1 MEPRDL
7 VGSAQPNEVELKGG
21 RVGPNDEDREGA
33 RDIGLVCGDD
43 VINGGI
49 SEGEGLEEQG
59 EGLLEEQEFSIK
71 EASFQEGSL
80 KLKIQTTKRTK
91 KPPKSLE
98 NYICPP
104 EIRMTIRPPA
114 GEGKAGRQ
122 GRTGGGAGRG
132 QKDEERGPPRK
143 RTYERQFRMPE
154 QREGGLL
161 QLLGDHTPPKHQL
174 RGSLHPAH
182 AISHTQH
189 ALAQQFQHQHQINTH
204 WLTSTAPS
212 ASPANSEDRD
222 PAREQ
227 SGASRSNLL
236 DPSQPFSQTATQ
248 SPSPQRSLTPDLQ
261 LPVVTDASILNLT
274 SLSRGRGL
282 QEVSEQL
289 FGNIKRKYGRKD
301 SQRMLCNPHS
311 ADSPWGK
318 QTEKGSESPTHSER
332 YRQEEATERVHEE
345 REERRKEDRERAI
358 AGRKGDEESRGMLM
372 LTEEGKGRKRRRRP
386 SFDESFS
393 AQEQSQQRQDS
404 DTTEKHQSGP
414 PEPKVAHKMET
425 HRNDSRPTREADVNG
440 ERMEKAERA
449 DKGDKREKGER
460 TDRAERGDTVTS
472 RTDSE
477 SALSTN
483 RMKKNPVGRPK
494 ISTDILKHREST
506 HSLINKSANPRLP
519 SPNPSPSPRSS
530 ISPSPSPKSRVNI
543 SPSPSPKPRFN
554 ISPSPSPKS
563 RVNISPSPSPK
574 SRINISPSPS
584 PKSRITISPSPSP
597 KSRINISPSPSPRP
611 RMALSPNPSHST
623 SSIVSSRPTKAKDRW
638 SYLKAKSHASLTSP
652 QRDIRGSPSTLT
664 DPPSAFPIT
673 PSSPLYTNSDSLTV
687 HTPIKRKR
695 GRPKKQPL
703 LTVETIHEGTST
715 SPPSPLAQDI
725 SAGLNS
731 RKKTHTLNTLV
742 QMTSTTISANSNSLK
757 LKRGRGHS
765 RPVNKMKLG
774 KMQSILNEILS
785 GSSQNGSLPLKSAS
799 APVTSAMSAMASTI
813 EARLGKQINVS
824 KRGTIYIGKK
834 RGRKPRAETQNCNL
848 NKTTRDKPS
857 LLVSTAS
864 LYESPTVP
872 SNTLSPSSS
881 TPSIRASHSDTTM
894 PSLQPIS
901 ALPSKPLSRGFLSGG
916 WKLSPPR
923 LLANSPSHLSEVAS
937 VKEVTLSPI
946 SESHSE
952 ETIPSDSGIGTDNN
966 STSDQTEKG
975 PASRRRYSFDLCGFE
990 AAEAAALEASN
1001 RGSRT
1006 RCERQVTAVDNF
1018 LSQQEKKQK
1027 HHRRKRKCLQSRD
1040 HLHFL
1045 SELEEV
1051 VVKLQQLRVSH
1062 RRYACFPQHPYPSIF
1077 RLNFHHYYPVTY
1089 DSYSCDSSSYLR
1101 RSADLKAKRRRGR
1114 PAKASEPITSK
1125 LPFVQGYSYPLA
1137 GGNFYAA
1144 PYAMPYAPPL
1154 SLGYFPPAPSFY
1166 LPHHSLGPAPP
1177 SPFMRPAVPP
1187 PKAFHSS
1194 GHSKLQAGTKLRSS
1208 SGPLQ
1213 GSSVRGEG
1221 LGSLGNGS
1229 TGGLTG
1235 VRLHKRK
1242 HKHKHK
1248 HKDEPLL
1255 SPRDRQELGGLFSG
1269 AKTTARLNM
1278 LNDRRDLSSQG
1289 SKHLEKQRGIG
1300 RGSSLGSSLGMFE
1313 SDQLSTHSL
1322 ADSHLH
1328 SRQTGQPI
1336 SSFMSSYSSQSQR
1349 SESAPDLFLGS
1360 REDECGGR
1368 SRKTRLAVFGDQG
1381 LMSFQ
1386 TARQEPGQMNQ
1397 CSSPSLTG
1405 VPSKRRYKRREVEQI
1420 QKDVRRMHSLNFE
1433 HVQKILRAKR
1443 LQRQAKTGNNIVKR
1457 RPGRPRK
1464 QPVEESEPTNRRVE
1478 DQVDGRSL
1486 DMLAGR
1492 RGDVRTLGMPV
1503 LERCDDLP
1511 GRQSLR
1517 PNLTPEPLEF
1527 SNHDSISATIETVVH
1542 QARSVAPLAKGGK
1555 RRGRGHS
1562 RDELWAPSSQ

>member
-7 VGSAQPNEVELKGG
+7 VGSARPKEAELQGG
-21 RVGPNDEDREGA
+21 RVGPNEAAREGA
-33 RDIGLVCGDD
+33 GGIGLARGDD
-43 VINGGI
+43 VINGAI
-49 SEGEGLEEQG
+49 SEGEGLEEQV
-59 EGLLEEQEFSIK
+59 EALLEEQEFSIK

-91 KPPKSLE
+91 KPPKNLE

-104 EIRMTIRPPA
+104 EIRMTIRPPV
-114 GEGKAGRQ
+114 GEGKGGRQ
-122 GRTGGGAGRG
+122 GRTGSGAGRG
-132 QKDEERGPPRK
+132 QKDDERGPPRK

-174 RGSLHPAH
+174 RGSLPPAH
-182 AISHTQH
+182 TLSHTQQTQH
-189 ALAQQFQHQHQINTH
+189 ILTQQFQHAHQHQINPE
-204 WLTSTAPS
+204 WIASTAPS
-212 ASPANSEDRD
+212 ASPANPADSE
-222 PAREQ
+222 P
-227 SGASRSNLL
+227 GANRSSLL
-236 DPSQPFSQTATQ
+236 DPTQAFSRTATR

-282 QEVSEQL
+282 QEVSEHL

-301 SQRMLCNPHS
+301 SQRTLGNPHG
-311 ADSPWGK
+311 ADTPWGR
-318 QTEKGSESPTHSER
+318 QPEKGSESPTNPEEKQKYREETAER
-332 YRQEEATERVHEE
+332 FHEE
-345 REERRKEDRERAI
+345 REERRKEERERTVT
-358 AGRKGDEESRGMLM
+358 GRRGDEEDRGMPM

-393 AQEQSQQRQDS
+393 VEQQLQQRQDS
-404 DTTEKHQSGP
+404 DTTEKQQPGP

-425 HRNDSRPTREADVNG
+425 HKNDSRLTSHTDVSRERV
-440 ERMEKAERA
+440 EKAERA
-449 DKGDKREKGER
+449 DKGDKREKG
-460 TDRAERGDTVTS
+460 DRAERGEAVISGSDP
-472 RTDSE
+472 E
-477 SALSTN
+477 SALIAN
-483 RMKKNPVGRPK
+483 KMKKNSVGRPR
-494 ISTDILKHREST
+494 ISTDTLKHREPAHNHIIKANLNT
-506 HSLINKSANPRLP
+506 HPRLP
-519 SPNPSPSPRSS
+519 SPHPNPSPRSS
-530 ISPSPSPKSRVNI
+530 ISPSLSPHPRASM
-543 SPSPSPKPRFN
+543 SPSPHPRASM
-554 ISPSPSPKS
+554 SPSLSL
-563 RVNISPSPSPK
+563 
-574 SRINISPSPS
+574 
-584 PKSRITISPSPSP
+584 
-597 KSRINISPSPSPRP
+597 SPRP
-611 RMALSPNPSHST
+611 RPGLSPSPSHST
-623 SSIVSSRPTKAKDRW
+623 SSTASSRPSKTKDRW

-652 QRDIRGSPSTLT
+652 QRDNRGSPSTLA
-664 DPPSAFPIT
+664 DPPSAFPITPSAFPIT
-673 PSSPLYTNSDSLTV
+673 PSSPLYTNTDSLTV

-715 SPPSPLAQDI
+715 SPPSPLAQEAA
-725 SAGLNS
+725 AGLN
-731 RKKTHTLNTLV
+731 RRRKTHTLNTLV
-742 QMTSTTISANSNSLK
+742 QMTSATTSANSSSLK
-757 LKRGRGHS
+757 LKRGRVPS

-785 GSSQNGSLPLKSAS
+785 GSSQNGALALKSSS

-834 RGRKPRAETQNCNL
+834 RGRKPRAETQGSNPL
-848 NKTTRDKPS
+848 KTP
-857 LLVSTAS
+857 LFASTHS
-864 LYESPTVP
+864 LYESPVVP
-872 SNTLSPSSS
+872 SATLSPCSSATS
-881 TPSIRASHSDTTM
+881 MRTSHSDATM
-894 PSLQPIS
+894 PSLQPIL
-901 ALPSKPLSRGFLSGG
+901 ALPSKPPGRSFLSGG

-923 LLANSPSHLSEVAS
+923 LLANSPSHLSEGAS

-1001 RGSRT
+1001 RSSKA

-1027 HHRRKRKCLQSRD
+1027 HNRRKRKCLQSRD

-1062 RRYACFPQHPYPSIF
+1062 RRYTCYPQHTYPSIF
-1077 RLNFHHYYPVTY
+1077 RLNFHHYYPYSY
-1089 DSYSCDSSSYLR
+1089 DSYPCDSSSYLR

-1125 LPFVQGYSYPLA
+1125 LPFVPGYGYPLA
-1137 GGNFYAA
+1137 GGNYYAA

-1154 SLGYFPPAPSFY
+1154 SLGYFPPATPFY
-1166 LPHHSLGPAPP
+1166 LPHHSMGPAPP

-1187 PKAFHSS
+1187 PKAFHTS
-1194 GHSKLQAGTKLRSS
+1194 GHSKLQPGAKLRGP

-1213 GSSVRGEG
+1213 GPSVRAEG
-1221 LGSLGNGS
+1221 LGSLVSGS
-1229 TGGLTG
+1229 AGGLAG

-1255 SPRDRQELGGLFSG
+1255 SLRDRQELGGLFSG
-1269 AKTTARLNM
+1269 AKTNARLSM
-1278 LNDRRDLSSQG
+1278 LSDRRDLANQG
-1289 SKHLEKQRGIG
+1289 SSKHLEKQRGSG
-1300 RGSSLGSSLGMFE
+1300 RGPSLGSSLGMFE

-1322 ADSHLH
+1322 ADSQFH
-1328 SRQTGQPI
+1328 SRQTRQPMN
-1336 SSFMSSYSSQSQR
+1336 SFMSSYSSQSQR
-1349 SESAPDLFLGS
+1349 SESASDLFLGS

-1368 SRKTRLAVFGDQG
+1368 SRKTRLTVFGDQG
-1381 LMSFQ
+1381 LLSFQ
-1386 TARQEPGQMNQ
+1386 TARQEPGQMNH
-1397 CSSPSLTG
+1397 CSSPALPD
-1405 VPSKRRYKRREVEQI
+1405 VPGKRRYKRREVEQI

-1443 LQRQAKTGNNIVKR
+1443 LQRQAKTGNNVVKR

-1464 QPVEESEPTNRRVE
+1464 QPIEECEPPNRRVE
-1478 DQVDGRSL
+1478 ARADARVSDMFAVRKGDG
-1486 DMLAGR
+1486 
-1492 RGDVRTLGMPV
+1492 RTLGMPV

-1511 GRQSLR
+1511 GRHSLR
-1517 PNLTPEPLEF
+1517 PSLTPEPLEF

-1542 QARSVAPLAKGGK
+1542 QARSVLPLAKGGK
-1555 RRGRGHS
+1555 RRGRPHS
-1562 RDELWAPSSQ
+1562 RDELWAPSNH

>member
-7 VGSAQPNEVELKGG
+7 VGSARPKEAELQGG
-21 RVGPNDEDREGA
+21 RVGPNEEDQQGA
-33 RDIGLVCGDD
+33 VGIGLARSDD
-43 VINGGI
+43 VITGAI

-91 KPPKSLE
+91 KPPKNLE

-104 EIRMTIRPPA
+104 EIRMTIRPPV
-114 GEGKAGRQ
+114 GEGKGGRQ
-122 GRTGGGAGRG
+122 GRTGSGAGAGRG
-132 QKDEERGPPRK
+132 HKDEERGPPRK

-174 RGSLHPAH
+174 RSSLLPAH
-182 AISHTQH
+182 TLSHTQQTQHILTQHFQHPH
-189 ALAQQFQHQHQINTH
+189 AHQHQISPE
-204 WLTSTAPS
+204 WITSTAPS
-212 ASPANSEDRD
+212 ASSANPADSEPPRD
-222 PAREQ
+222 LA
-227 SGASRSNLL
+227 GASRSSLL
-236 DPSQPFSQTATQ
+236 DPAQPFSRTVTQ

-311 ADSPWGK
+311 ADTPWGR
-318 QTEKGSESPTHSER
+318 QPEKGSESPTNSDER
-332 YRQEEATERVHEE
+332 QKYRQEETAERFHEE
-345 REERRKEDRERAI
+345 REERRKEERERANS
-358 AGRKGDEESRGMLM
+358 GRRGDEEDRGMPM

-386 SFDESFS
+386 SFDESFCVE
-393 AQEQSQQRQDS
+393 EQSLQRQDS
-404 DTTEKHQSGP
+404 DTAERHQPGP

-425 HRNDSRPTREADVNG
+425 HKNDSRLTSQADLIRE
-440 ERMEKAERA
+440 RTEKPE
-449 DKGDKREKGER
+449 KPDKREKGER
-460 TDRAERGDTVTS
+460 VDRAETVTS
-472 RTDSE
+472 GSDPE
-477 SALSTN
+477 SALSAS

-494 ISTDILKHREST
+494 ISTDTLKHREPT
-506 HSLINKSANPRLP
+506 HNHINKPNLNMNPRLP
-519 SPNPSPSPRSS
+519 SPNPSPSPRAS
-530 ISPSPSPKSRVNI
+530 I
-543 SPSPSPKPRFN
+543 SPSPSPKPRAN
-554 ISPSPSPKS
+554 ISP
-563 RVNISPSPSPK
+563 N
-574 SRINISPSPS
+574 
-584 PKSRITISPSPSP
+584 
-597 KSRINISPSPSPRP
+597 PSPRP
-611 RMALSPNPSHST
+611 RMTLSPSPSHST
-623 SSIVSSRPTKAKDRW
+623 STTASSRSTKAKDRW

-652 QRDIRGSPSTLT
+652 QRDNRGSPATLAE
-664 DPPSAFPIT
+664 PPSAFPIT
-673 PSSPLYTNSDSLTV
+673 PSSPLYTNTDSLTV

-715 SPPSPLAQDI
+715 SPPSPLAQDT
-725 SAGLNS
+725 SVGLN
-731 RKKTHTLNTLV
+731 RRRKTHALNTLV
-742 QMTSTTISANSNSLK
+742 QMASTTTSVNSNSLK
-757 LKRGRGHS
+757 LKRGRGPS

-785 GSSQNGSLPLKSAS
+785 GSCQNGTLALKSSS

-834 RGRKPRAETQNCNL
+834 RGRKPRAETQVSHPP
-848 NKTTRDKPS
+848 KTTRDKPPLS
-857 LLVSTAS
+857 VSTSS
-864 LYESPTVP
+864 LYESPAVP
-872 SNTLSPSSS
+872 STTSSPSSS
-881 TPSIRASHSDTTM
+881 APSIRASHSDTTM

-901 ALPSKPLSRGFLSGG
+901 ALPSKPLGRGFLSGG

-923 LLANSPSHLSEVAS
+923 LLANSPSHLSEGAS

-1001 RGSRT
+1001 RGSRA

-1051 VVKLQQLRVSH
+1051 VLKLQQLRVSH
-1062 RRYACFPQHPYPSIF
+1062 RRYTCYPQQPYPSIF
-1077 RLNFHHYYPVTY
+1077 RLNFHHYYPVSY
-1089 DSYSCDSSSYLR
+1089 DSYSCDSGSYLR
-1101 RSADLKAKRRRGR
+1101 RSADLKVKRRRGR

-1125 LPFVQGYSYPLA
+1125 LPFVQGYGYPLA
-1137 GGNFYAA
+1137 GGNYYAA

-1154 SLGYFPPAPSFY
+1154 SLGYFPPAPPFY

-1194 GHSKLQAGTKLRSS
+1194 GHSKLQPGAKLRSA

-1213 GSSVRGEG
+1213 GPSVRGEG
-1221 LGSLGNGS
+1221 LGSLGSGS
-1229 TGGLTG
+1229 AGGLAG

-1255 SPRDRQELGGLFSG
+1255 SLRDRQELGGLFSG
-1269 AKTTARLNM
+1269 AKTNARLSM
-1278 LNDRRDLSSQG
+1278 LSDRRDLASQG
-1289 SKHLEKQRGIG
+1289 SSTKHLEKQRGSS

-1322 ADSHLH
+1322 ADSQFH
-1328 SRQTGQPI
+1328 SRQTRQPI
-1336 SSFMSSYSSQSQR
+1336 NSFMSSYSSQSQR
-1349 SESAPDLFLGS
+1349 SESASDLFLGS

-1368 SRKTRLAVFGDQG
+1368 SRKTRLTVFGDQG

-1386 TARQEPGQMNQ
+1386 TARQEPVQMNK

-1443 LQRQAKTGNNIVKR
+1443 LQRQAKTGNNVIKR

-1464 QPVEESEPTNRRVE
+1464 QPVEESEPTNRRE
-1478 DQVDGRSL
+1478 EHRADGRGS
-1486 DMLAGR
+1486 DMLASR
-1492 RGDVRTLGMPV
+1492 RGDGRTLGMPV

-1517 PNLTPEPLEF
+1517 PSLIPEPLEF

-1542 QARSVAPLAKGGK
+1542 QARSVPPLAKGGK
-1555 RRGRGHS
+1555 RRGRGHN

>member
-1 MEPRDL
+1 
-7 VGSAQPNEVELKGG
+7 
-21 RVGPNDEDREGA
+21 
-33 RDIGLVCGDD
+33 
-43 VINGGI
+43 
-49 SEGEGLEEQG
+49 
-59 EGLLEEQEFSIK
+59 
-71 EASFQEGSL
+71 
-80 KLKIQTTKRTK
+80 
-91 KPPKSLE
+91 
-98 NYICPP
+98 
-104 EIRMTIRPPA
+104 MTIRPPV
-114 GEGKAGRQ
+114 GEGKGGRQ

-174 RGSLHPAH
+174 RSSLLPAH
-182 AISHTQH
+182 TLSHTQQAQH
-189 ALAQQFQHQHQINTH
+189 TLTQQFQHAHQHQINPD
-204 WLTSTAPS
+204 WIASTPPS
-212 ASPANSEDRD
+212 VSPANPADSE
-222 PAREQ
+222 PARELA
-227 SGASRSNLL
+227 GASRSSLL
-236 DPSQPFSQTATQ
+236 DPTQPFSRTATR

-311 ADSPWGK
+311 ADTPWGR
-318 QTEKGSESPTHSER
+318 QPEKGSESPSNSEER
-332 YRQEEATERVHEE
+332 QKYRQEETAERFHEE
-345 REERRKEDRERAI
+345 REERRKEERERAT
-358 AGRKGDEESRGMLM
+358 AGRRGDEEDRGMPM

-393 AQEQSQQRQDS
+393 VEEQLQQRQDS
-404 DTTEKHQSGP
+404 DTTEKHQPGP

-425 HRNDSRPTREADVNG
+425 HKNDSRLTSQADVSR
-440 ERMEKAERA
+440 ERIEKAERA

-460 TDRAERGDTVTS
+460 VDRVERGETVTGGS
-472 RTDSE
+472 EPE
-477 SALSTN
+477 SALGAN

-494 ISTDILKHREST
+494 ISTDTIKHREST
-506 HSLINKSANPRLP
+506 HNQINKANPNPNPRLP
-519 SPNPSPSPRSS
+519 SPNPSPSPRGS
-530 ISPSPSPKSRVNI
+530 I
-543 SPSPSPKPRFN
+543 SPSPSPKPRAN
-554 ISPSPSPKS
+554 LSPSL
-563 RVNISPSPSPK
+563 
-574 SRINISPSPS
+574 
-584 PKSRITISPSPSP
+584 
-597 KSRINISPSPSPRP
+597 SPRP
-611 RMALSPNPSHST
+611 RTALSPSPSHST
-623 SSIVSSRPTKAKDRW
+623 SSTASSRPTKAKDRW
-638 SYLKAKSHASLTSP
+638 SYLKAKSYASLTSP
-652 QRDIRGSPSTLT
+652 QRDNRGSPSTLT

-673 PSSPLYTNSDSLTV
+673 PSSPLYTNTDSLTV

-715 SPPSPLAQDI
+715 SPPSPLAQET
-725 SAGLNS
+725 SSGLNC
-731 RKKTHTLNTLV
+731 RRKTHTLNTL
-742 QMTSTTISANSNSLK
+742 MASTTTSANSNSLK
-757 LKRGRGHS
+757 LKRGRGPS

-785 GSSQNGSLPLKSAS
+785 GSSQNGALALKSSS
-799 APVTSAMSAMASTI
+799 APVSSAMSAMASTI

-834 RGRKPRAETQNCNL
+834 RGRKPRAEAQGSTPP
-848 NKTTRDKPS
+848 KTTRDKPPLS
-857 LLVSTAS
+857 VSTSS
-864 LYESPTVP
+864 LYESPVVP
-872 SNTLSPSSS
+872 SATLSPSSS
-881 TPSIRASHSDTTM
+881 APSVRTSHSDATM

-901 ALPSKPLSRGFLSGG
+901 ALPSKPPGRSFLSGG

-923 LLANSPSHLSEVAS
+923 LLANSPSHLSEGAS

-990 AAEAAALEASN
+990 ATEAAVLEASN
-1001 RGSRT
+1001 RGSRA
-1006 RCERQVTAVDNF
+1006 RCERQATVVDSF

-1051 VVKLQQLRVSH
+1051 VLKLQQLRVSH
-1062 RRYACFPQHPYPSIF
+1062 RRYTCFPQHPYPSIF

-1089 DSYSCDSSSYLR
+1089 DSYPCDSSSYLR

-1125 LPFVQGYSYPLA
+1125 LPFVQGYGYPLA
-1137 GGNFYAA
+1137 GGNYYA

-1154 SLGYFPPAPSFY
+1154 SLGYFPPAPPFY

-1194 GHSKLQAGTKLRSS
+1194 GHSKLQPGAKLRSA

-1221 LGSLGNGS
+1221 LGSLGSGS
-1229 TGGLTG
+1229 AGGLAG

-1255 SPRDRQELGGLFSG
+1255 SLRDRQELGGLFSG
-1269 AKTTARLNM
+1269 AKTNARLSM
-1278 LNDRRDLSSQG
+1278 LSDRRDSASQG
-1289 SKHLEKQRGIG
+1289 SSKHLEKQRGSG

-1322 ADSHLH
+1322 ADSQFH
-1328 SRQTGQPI
+1328 SRQTRQPI
-1336 SSFMSSYSSQSQR
+1336 NSFMSSYSSQSQR
-1349 SESAPDLFLGS
+1349 SESASDLFLGS

-1368 SRKTRLAVFGDQG
+1368 SRKTRLPVFGDQG

-1386 TARQEPGQMNQ
+1386 TARQEPGQMNN
-1397 CSSPSLTG
+1397 CSSPSLTD

-1443 LQRQAKTGNNIVKR
+1443 LQRQAKTGNNVIKR

-1464 QPVEESEPTNRRVE
+1464 QPVEESEPTNKREEERA
-1478 DQVDGRSL
+1478 DGRSL

-1492 RGDVRTLGMPV
+1492 RGDGRTLGMPV

-1517 PNLTPEPLEF
+1517 PSLTPEPLEF

-1542 QARSVAPLAKGGK
+1542 QARSVPPVAKGGK

>member
-1 MEPRDL
+1 MEARDL
-7 VGSAQPNEVELKGG
+7 VGSARPKEADFQGG
-21 RVGPNDEDREGA
+21 RVGPNEGDQEGA
-33 RDIGLVCGDD
+33 GGIGLARSDD
-43 VINGGI
+43 VINGII

-59 EGLLEEQEFSIK
+59 EGLMEEQEFSIK

-104 EIRMTIRPPA
+104 EIRMTIRPLI
-114 GEGKAGRQ
+114 GEGKGGRQ
-122 GRTGGGAGRG
+122 GRTGGGAGAGRG
-132 QKDEERGPPRK
+132 QKEEERGPPRK

-161 QLLGDHTPPKHQL
+161 QLLGDNPPLKHQL
-174 RGSLHPAH
+174 RSSHPPAH
-182 AISHTQH
+182 APSQMEQTPH
-189 ALAQQFQHQHQINTH
+189 ALTQKFQHTHTHQICPD
-204 WLTSTAPS
+204 WIPTAARIS
-212 ASPANSEDRD
+212 SPAHPEPVRD
-222 PAREQ
+222 LA
-227 SGASRSNLL
+227 GASRSSLQDL
-236 DPSQPFSQTATQ
+236 TQPFSQTATQ

-311 ADSPWGK
+311 TDTHWGHP
-318 QTEKGSESPTHSER
+318 EKGSESPSNLEER
-332 YRQEEATERVHEE
+332 QKYRVEETAERFQEE
-345 REERRKEDRERAI
+345 REERKKEEREKTAGKKGDGEDR
-358 AGRKGDEESRGMLM
+358 GMSM

-386 SFDESFS
+386 SFDSLEAFPVE
-393 AQEQSQQRQDS
+393 EQSQQRTLDS
-404 DTTEKHQSGP
+404 EITEKHQPGP
-414 PEPKVAHKMET
+414 PEPKVVHKIET
-425 HRNDSRPTREADVNG
+425 HKSDSRIISQVDISG
-440 ERMEKAERA
+440 ERI
-449 DKGDKREKGER
+449 EKGER
-460 TDRAERGDTVTS
+460 AEKCDKRDKGERVDRAERGETVTS
-472 RTDSE
+472 GPEQE
-477 SALSTN
+477 SDLSAN
-483 RMKKNPVGRPK
+483 KIKKNPVCRPK
-494 ISTDILKHREST
+494 LDTVKPRET
-506 HSLINKSANPRLP
+506 AHNHVNKPTFNMNPRLP
-519 SPNPSPSPRSS
+519 SPNPSPSPRS
-530 ISPSPSPKSRVNI
+530 NI
-543 SPSPSPKPRFN
+543 SPIPSPKPRA
-554 ISPSPSPKS
+554 
-563 RVNISPSPSPK
+563 
-574 SRINISPSPS
+574 
-584 PKSRITISPSPSP
+584 
-597 KSRINISPSPSPRP
+597 NISPSPSPRS
-611 RMALSPNPSHST
+611 RADLSPSSIHST
-623 SSIVSSRPTKAKDRW
+623 SSTASSRPTKANDRW
-638 SYLKAKSHASLTSP
+638 SYLKAKGHASLMSP
-652 QRDIRGSPSTLT
+652 HRDNLGCPSTLV

-673 PSSPLYTNSDSLTV
+673 PSSPLYTNTDSLTV
-687 HTPIKRKR
+687 HNPIKRKR

-715 SPPSPLAQDI
+715 SPPSPLAQDTTT
-725 SAGLNS
+725 GLN
-731 RKKTHTLNTLV
+731 RKRKINTLNTLV
-742 QMTSTTISANSNSLK
+742 QMASTVTNASSNSQK
-757 LKRGRGHS
+757 LKRGRGHC
-765 RPVNKMKLG
+765 RPLNKTKLE
-774 KMQSILNEILS
+774 KMQNILNEILS
-785 GSSQNGSLPLKSAS
+785 SSSQNGSLALKSSS
-799 APVTSAMSAMASTI
+799 APITSAMNAMASTI

-834 RGRKPRAETQNCNL
+834 RGRKPRAEIQPSSPA
-848 NKTTRDKPS
+848 KTTRDKPPMS
-857 LLVSTAS
+857 MSSV
-864 LYESPTVP
+864 YESPVVP
-872 SNTLSPSSS
+872 STHSSPSS
-881 TPSIRASHSDTTM
+881 TAPSLRATHSDATM

-901 ALPSKPLSRGFLSGG
+901 ALPSKPPGRGFLSGG

-923 LLANSPSHLSEVAS
+923 LLANSPSHLSEGAS
-937 VKEVTLSPI
+937 VKEATLSPI

-966 STSDQTEKG
+966 STSDQTEKAHG
-975 PASRRRYSFDLCGFE
+975 SRRRYSFDLCGFE
-990 AAEAAALEASN
+990 ASEAAGLEGSH
-1001 RGSRT
+1001 RGSRIL
-1006 RCERQVTAVDNF
+1006 CARQATTVDNF

-1051 VVKLQQLRVSH
+1051 VLKLQQLRVSH
-1062 RRYACFPQHPYPSIF
+1062 RRYTCYSQHPYPSIF
-1077 RLNFHHYYPVTY
+1077 RLNFHHYYPISY

-1125 LPFVQGYSYPLA
+1125 LPFVQGYGYPLA
-1137 GGNFYAA
+1137 GGNYYAA
-1144 PYAMPYAPPL
+1144 TYAMPYAPPL
-1154 SLGYFPPAPSFY
+1154 SLGYFPPAPPFY

-1187 PKAFHSS
+1187 PKVFHSS
-1194 GHSKLQAGTKLRSS
+1194 GHTKIQPGAKLCTA

-1213 GSSVRGEG
+1213 GPSVRGEAVG
-1221 LGSLGNGS
+1221 PTGSGS
-1229 TGGLTG
+1229 AGGLAG

-1269 AKTTARLNM
+1269 AKTNARLSM
-1278 LNDRRDLSSQG
+1278 LNERRDLVSQG
-1289 SKHLEKQRGIG
+1289 SPKHLDKQRGNG
-1300 RGSSLGSSLGMFE
+1300 RGSNLGSSLGIFE
-1313 SDQLSTHSL
+1313 VDQLSTPTL
-1322 ADSHLH
+1322 ADSQFH
-1328 SRQTGQPI
+1328 SHQARQPI
-1336 SSFMSSYSSQSQR
+1336 KSFMGSYNSQSQR

-1368 SRKTRLAVFGDQG
+1368 GRMRLAMFGDQG

-1386 TARQEPGQMNQ
+1386 TARQEPGQMNN

-1420 QKDVRRMHSLNFE
+1420 QKDVRRMRSLNFE

-1443 LQRQAKTGNNIVKR
+1443 LQRQAKTGNNVIKR

-1464 QPVEESEPTNRRVE
+1464 QPLEESELANGGRE
-1478 DQVDGRSL
+1478 EWADGRGMDLLGS
-1486 DMLAGR
+1486 R
-1492 RGDVRTLGMPV
+1492 RGDGRTLGMPV

-1511 GRQSLR
+1511 GRQSVR
-1517 PNLTPEPLEF
+1517 QGLTPEPLEF

-1542 QARSVAPLAKGGK
+1542 QARSVPPPAKGGK
-1555 RRGRGHS
+1555 RRGRGQS
-1562 RDELWAPSSQ
+1562 RDELWAPNSQ

>member
-7 VGSAQPNEVELKGG
+7 VGSARPKEVELQGG
-21 RVGPNDEDREGA
+21 RVGPNEEAREGA
-33 RDIGLVCGDD
+33 RGIGLACSDD
-43 VINGGI
+43 VISGAI

-91 KPPKSLE
+91 KPPKNLE

-104 EIRMTIRPPA
+104 EIRMTIRPPV

-122 GRTGGGAGRG
+122 GRTGGGAGAGRG

-161 QLLGDHTPPKHQL
+161 QLLGDHTPPKHQH
-174 RGSLHPAH
+174 RSSLLPAH
-182 AISHTQH
+182 TLMHTQQSQH
-189 ALAQQFQHQHQINTH
+189 ALTQQFQHTHAHQHQINPD
-204 WLTSTAPS
+204 WITSTAPS
-212 ASPANSEDRD
+212 VSPANPADSE
-222 PAREQ
+222 PSREL
-227 SGASRSNLL
+227 SGASRSTLL
-236 DPSQPFSQTATQ
+236 DPAQPFLRAASQ

-311 ADSPWGK
+311 ADSPWGR
-318 QTEKGSESPTHSER
+318 QTEKGSECPNNSDERQR
-332 YRQEEATERVHEE
+332 YRKEETVERFHED

-358 AGRKGDEESRGMLM
+358 AGRKGDEEDRGMHM
-372 LTEEGKGRKRRRRP
+372 LTEEVKGRKRRRRP
-386 SFDESFS
+386 SFDQSFS
-393 AQEQSQQRQDS
+393 VEEQSQQRQDS
-404 DTTEKHQSGP
+404 DNTEKHQPGP
-414 PEPKVAHKMET
+414 PEPKVAHKMES
-425 HRNDSRPTREADVNG
+425 HKNDCRLTSQADVCA
-440 ERMEKAERA
+440 ERIEKAERA

-460 TDRAERGDTVTS
+460 ADRAERGDAVTS
-472 RTDSE
+472 RPDPE
-477 SALSTN
+477 STFSVN
-483 RMKKNPVGRPK
+483 RMKKNPVGRPR
-494 ISTDILKHREST
+494 ISTDTLKHREST
-506 HSLINKSANPRLP
+506 HNLIHKPSLNINPRLP
-519 SPNPSPSPRSS
+519 SPNPSPSPRGS
-530 ISPSPSPKSRVNI
+530 ISPSPSPKSRANI
-543 SPSPSPKPRFN
+543 SPSLSPRPRLAL
-554 ISPSPSPKS
+554 SPSPS
-563 RVNISPSPSPK
+563 R
-574 SRINISPSPS
+574 
-584 PKSRITISPSPSP
+584 
-597 KSRINISPSPSPRP
+597 
-611 RMALSPNPSHST
+611 ST
-623 SSIVSSRPTKAKDRW
+623 GSTASSRPTKAKDRW

-652 QRDIRGSPSTLT
+652 QRDNRGSLLTLT

-673 PSSPLYTNSDSLTV
+673 PSSPLYANTDSLTV
-687 HTPIKRKR
+687 HAPIKRKR

-715 SPPSPLAQDI
+715 SPPSPLAQET

-742 QMTSTTISANSNSLK
+742 QMASTTTSANSNNLK

-785 GSSQNGSLPLKSAS
+785 VSSQNGSLPLKSSS

-834 RGRKPRAETQNCNL
+834 RGRKPRAETQGSNL
-848 NKTTRDKPS
+848 NKTTRDKHPLS
-857 LLVSTAS
+857 VSTAS
-864 LYESPTVP
+864 LYESPVVP
-872 SNTLSPSSS
+872 STTLSPSPSAL
-881 TPSIRASHSDTTM
+881 SIRASHSDTTM

-901 ALPSKPLSRGFLSGG
+901 ALPSKPAIRGFLSGG

-975 PASRRRYSFDLCGFE
+975 PNSRRRYSFDLCGFE
-990 AAEAAALEASN
+990 AVEAAALEASN

-1006 RCERQVTAVDNF
+1006 RCERQVTAVDSF

-1027 HHRRKRKCLQSRD
+1027 HHRRKRKCVQSRD

-1101 RSADLKAKRRRGR
+1101 RSAELKAKRRRGR

-1137 GGNFYAA
+1137 GANFYAA

-1154 SLGYFPPAPSFY
+1154 SLGYFPPAPQFY

-1194 GHSKLQAGTKLRSS
+1194 GHSKLQAGAKLRST

-1213 GSSVRGEG
+1213 GPSVRGEG
-1221 LGSLGNGS
+1221 LGSLGSGS
-1229 TGGLTG
+1229 AGGLAG

-1269 AKTTARLNM
+1269 AKTTARLSM
-1278 LNDRRDLSSQG
+1278 LSDRRDLSSQG
-1289 SKHLEKQRGIG
+1289 SSKLLEKQRGIG

-1322 ADSHLH
+1322 ADSQLH

-1336 SSFMSSYSSQSQR
+1336 NSFMSSYSSQSQR
-1349 SESAPDLFLGS
+1349 SELASDLFLGS
-1360 REDECGGR
+1360 REDECGR

-1386 TARQEPGQMNQ
+1386 TARQEPGQMNK

-1405 VPSKRRYKRREVEQI
+1405 VPNKRRYKRREVEQI

-1443 LQRQAKTGNNIVKR
+1443 LQRQAKTGNNVVKR

-1464 QPVEESEPTNRRVE
+1464 QPLVESEPTRRREE
-1478 DQVDGRSL
+1478 DRADGRIL
-1486 DMLAGR
+1486 DMMVSR
-1492 RGDVRTLGMPV
+1492 RGDGRTLGMPV

-1511 GRQSLR
+1511 GRQGLR

-1542 QARSVAPLAKGGK
+1542 QARSVAPLARGAK

>member
-7 VGSAQPNEVELKGG
+7 VGSARPKEADLKGG
-21 RVGPNDEDREGA
+21 RAGPNEEDQEGA
-33 RDIGLVCGDD
+33 GSTGLVRGDD
-43 VINGGI
+43 VINGAI

-59 EGLLEEQEFSIK
+59 EGLMEEQEFSIK

-104 EIRMTIRPPA
+104 EIRMTIRPPM
-114 GEGKAGRQ
+114 GEGKGGRQ
-122 GRTGGGAGRG
+122 GRTGGGAGAGRG
-132 QKDEERGPPRK
+132 PKDEERGPPRK
-143 RTYERQFRMPE
+143 RFLCSNQSLFLFFFCSQTYERQFRMPE

-161 QLLGDHTPPKHQL
+161 QLLGDPTPPKHQL
-174 RGSLHPAH
+174 RSSLLPAH
-182 AISHTQH
+182 TPSHTQQTQHTLTQKFQHTH
-189 ALAQQFQHQHQINTH
+189 AHQHQISPD
-204 WLTSTAPS
+204 WITSTAPS
-212 ASPANSEDRD
+212 ASPAHPADSE
-222 PAREQ
+222 PARDLA
-227 SGASRSNLL
+227 GASRSSLL
-236 DPSQPFSQTATQ
+236 DPTQPFSRTATQ

-274 SLSRGRGL
+274 SLSRG
-282 QEVSEQL
+282 
-289 FGNIKRKYGRKD
+289 
-301 SQRMLCNPHS
+301 
-311 ADSPWGK
+311 
-318 QTEKGSESPTHSER
+318 
-332 YRQEEATERVHEE
+332 
-345 REERRKEDRERAI
+345 
-358 AGRKGDEESRGMLM
+358 
-372 LTEEGKGRKRRRRP
+372 
-386 SFDESFS
+386 
-393 AQEQSQQRQDS
+393 
-404 DTTEKHQSGP
+404 
-414 PEPKVAHKMET
+414 
-425 HRNDSRPTREADVNG
+425 
-440 ERMEKAERA
+440 
-449 DKGDKREKGER
+449 
-460 TDRAERGDTVTS
+460 
-472 RTDSE
+472 
-477 SALSTN
+477 
-483 RMKKNPVGRPK
+483 
-494 ISTDILKHREST
+494 
-506 HSLINKSANPRLP
+506 
-519 SPNPSPSPRSS
+519 S
-530 ISPSPSPKSRVNI
+530 ISPT
-543 SPSPSPKPRFN
+543 PSPKPR
-554 ISPSPSPKS
+554 P
-563 RVNISPSPSPK
+563 
-574 SRINISPSPS
+574 
-584 PKSRITISPSPSP
+584 
-597 KSRINISPSPSPRP
+597 NISPSPSPRS
-611 RMALSPNPSHST
+611 RTDLSPSPSHS
-623 SSIVSSRPTKAKDRW
+623 SSPASSRPTKANDRW

-652 QRDIRGSPSTLT
+652 QRDNLGSPSTLAE
-664 DPPSAFPIT
+664 PPSAFPIT
-673 PSSPLYTNSDSLTV
+673 PSSPLYTNTDSLTV

-715 SPPSPLAQDI
+715 SPLSPLAQE
-725 SAGLNS
+725 STAGLN
-731 RKKTHTLNTLV
+731 RRRKTHTLSPLAQMASPTTNT
-742 QMTSTTISANSNSLK
+742 SSSSLK

-785 GSSQNGSLPLKSAS
+785 GSSQNGTLALKSSS
-799 APVTSAMSAMASTI
+799 APVTTAMSAMASTI

-834 RGRKPRAETQNCNL
+834 RGRKPRAETQGSNL
-848 NKTTRDKPS
+848 PKTTKDKPPIS
-857 LLVSTAS
+857 VSTSS
-864 LYESPTVP
+864 LYESPAVP
-872 SNTLSPSSS
+872 SATSSPSS
-881 TPSIRASHSDTTM
+881 TVPSIRATHSDATM

-901 ALPSKPLSRGFLSGG
+901 ALPSKPAGRGFLSGG

-923 LLANSPSHLSEVAS
+923 LLANSPSHLSEGAS

-975 PASRRRYSFDLCGFE
+975 HASRRRYSFDLCGFE

-1001 RGSRT
+1001 RGSRA

-1062 RRYACFPQHPYPSIF
+1062 RRYTCYPQHPYPSIF
-1077 RLNFHHYYPVTY
+1077 RLNFHHYYPITY
-1089 DSYSCDSSSYLR
+1089 DSYPCDSSSYLR
-1101 RSADLKAKRRRGR
+1101 RSVDLKAKRRRGR
-1114 PAKASEPITSK
+1114 PAKTSEPITSK
-1125 LPFVQGYSYPLA
+1125 LPFVQGYGYPLA
-1137 GGNFYAA
+1137 GGNYYAA

-1154 SLGYFPPAPSFY
+1154 SLGYFPPAPPFY

-1194 GHSKLQAGTKLRSS
+1194 GLSKLQPGAKLRSA

-1213 GSSVRGEG
+1213 GPSVRGEG
-1221 LGSLGNGS
+1221 LGSLGSGS
-1229 TGGLTG
+1229 AGGLAG

-1255 SPRDRQELGGLFSG
+1255 SSRDRQELGGLFSG
-1269 AKTTARLNM
+1269 AKTNARLNM
-1278 LNDRRDLSSQG
+1278 LSERRDFASQG
-1289 SKHLEKQRGIG
+1289 SSKHLEKQRGNG
-1300 RGSSLGSSLGMFE
+1300 RGSGLGSSLGIFE

-1322 ADSHLH
+1322 ADSQFH

-1336 SSFMSSYSSQSQR
+1336 KSFMSSYSSQSQR
-1349 SESAPDLFLGS
+1349 SESLRNGTEMGNKKNDRDRPRSGS
-1360 REDECGGR
+1360 E
-1368 SRKTRLAVFGDQG
+1368 
-1381 LMSFQ
+1381 
-1386 TARQEPGQMNQ
+1386 
-1397 CSSPSLTG
+1397 SSILPPMKS

-1443 LQRQAKTGNNIVKR
+1443 LQRQAKTGNNVIKR

-1464 QPVEESEPTNRRVE
+1464 QPLEESEG
-1478 DQVDGRSL
+1478 DG
-1486 DMLAGR
+1486 
-1492 RGDVRTLGMPV
+1492 RTLGMPV
-1503 LERCDDLP
+1503 LERCDNLP

-1517 PNLTPEPLEF
+1517 PSLTPEPLEF

-1542 QARSVAPLAKGGK
+1542 QARSVLPQAKAGK

-1562 RDELWAPSSQ
+1562 RDELWAPTSQ

>member
-7 VGSAQPNEVELKGG
+7 VGLARPKEAELQGG
-21 RVGPNDEDREGA
+21 RVGPNEEDQKGA
-33 RDIGLVCGDD
+33 GGIGLARSDD
-43 VINGGI
+43 VINGAI

-91 KPPKSLE
+91 KPPKNLE

-104 EIRMTIRPPA
+104 EIKMTIRPPV
-114 GEGKAGRQ
+114 GEGKGGRQ
-122 GRTGGGAGRG
+122 GRAVGGAGAGRG
-132 QKDEERGPPRK
+132 QKDDERGPPRK
-143 RTYERQFRMPE
+143 RTYERQFRVPE

-174 RGSLHPAH
+174 RSSVLPAH
-182 AISHTQH
+182 APSHTQQTQH
-189 ALAQQFQHQHQINTH
+189 TLTQQFQHTHAHQHQINPD
-204 WLTSTAPS
+204 WITSSAPS
-212 ASPANSEDRD
+212 ASPANPADPE
-222 PAREQ
+222 PARELA
-227 SGASRSNLL
+227 GASRSSLL
-236 DPSQPFSQTATQ
+236 DPTQPFSRTAAR

-301 SQRMLCNPHS
+301 SQRMLCNPQS
-311 ADSPWGK
+311 ADTPWGR
-318 QTEKGSESPTHSER
+318 QPEKGSESPTNSEER
-332 YRQEEATERVHEE
+332 QKYRQEETAERFHEE
-345 REERRKEDRERAI
+345 REERRKEERERVI
-358 AGRKGDEESRGMLM
+358 AGRRGDEEDRGLPMLA
-372 LTEEGKGRKRRRRP
+372 EEGKGRKRRRRP

-393 AQEQSQQRQDS
+393 VEEQSQQQPDT
-404 DTTEKHQSGP
+404 DTTEKHQPGP
-414 PEPKVAHKMET
+414 PEPKVAHKMDT
-425 HRNDSRPTREADVNG
+425 HKNDSRLSSQADVSR
-440 ERMEKAERA
+440 ERIEKAERA

-460 TDRAERGDTVTS
+460 IDRADRAETVTS
-472 RTDSE
+472 GSDPE
-477 SALSTN
+477 SALN
-483 RMKKNPVGRPK
+483 AGRMKKNPVGRPR
-494 ISTDILKHREST
+494 INTDALKHRELP
-506 HSLINKSANPRLP
+506 HNHINKPNLNTNPRLL
-519 SPNPSPSPRSS
+519 SPNPSPNPRGS
-530 ISPSPSPKSRVNI
+530 ISPSPSPKSRANI
-543 SPSPSPKPRFN
+543 SP
-554 ISPSPSPKS
+554 I
-563 RVNISPSPSPK
+563 
-574 SRINISPSPS
+574 
-584 PKSRITISPSPSP
+584 
-597 KSRINISPSPSPRP
+597 PSPRP
-611 RMALSPNPSHST
+611 SAALSPSPSHST
-623 SSIVSSRPTKAKDRW
+623 SSTASSRTAKAKDRW
-638 SYLKAKSHASLTSP
+638 SYLKAKSHASLMSP
-652 QRDIRGSPSTLT
+652 QRDNRGSPSTLA

-673 PSSPLYTNSDSLTV
+673 PASPLYTNTDSLTV

-715 SPPSPLAQDI
+715 SPPSPLAQET
-725 SAGLNS
+725 SAGFH
-731 RKKTHTLNTLV
+731 RRRKTHALNTLV
-742 QMTSTTISANSNSLK
+742 QMASTPTSANSNSLK
-757 LKRGRGHS
+757 LKRGRGYP
-765 RPVNKMKLG
+765 RPLNKLKLG

-785 GSSQNGSLPLKSAS
+785 GSSQNGTLGLKSSS
-799 APVTSAMSAMASTI
+799 APVTSAMTAMASTI

-834 RGRKPRAETQNCNL
+834 RGRKPRAETQGSNPP
-848 NKTTRDKPS
+848 KATRDKPPLS
-857 LLVSTAS
+857 VSVSS
-864 LYESPTVP
+864 LYESPAVP
-872 SNTLSPSSS
+872 STTSSPSSS
-881 TPSIRASHSDTTM
+881 APSMRASHSDATM

-901 ALPSKPLSRGFLSGG
+901 ALPSKPLGRSFLSGG

-923 LLANSPSHLSEVAS
+923 LLANSPSHLSEGAS

-990 AAEAAALEASN
+990 TAEAAALEASN
-1001 RGSRT
+1001 RGSRA
-1006 RCERQVTAVDNF
+1006 RCERQATAVDNF

-1051 VVKLQQLRVSH
+1051 VLKLQQLRVSH
-1062 RRYACFPQHPYPSIF
+1062 RRYTCYPQHPYPSIF

-1101 RSADLKAKRRRGR
+1101 RSVDLKAKRRRGR

-1125 LPFVQGYSYPLA
+1125 LPFVQGYGYPLA
-1137 GGNFYAA
+1137 GGNYYAA
-1144 PYAMPYAPPL
+1144 PYAMPYAPTL
-1154 SLGYFPPAPSFY
+1154 SLGYFPPAPPFY

-1187 PKAFHSS
+1187 PKAFHPS
-1194 GHSKLQAGTKLRSS
+1194 GHTKLQPGAKIRSA

-1213 GSSVRGEG
+1213 GPSVRGEG
-1221 LGSLGNGS
+1221 LGSLGSGS
-1229 TGGLTG
+1229 ASGLAG

-1255 SPRDRQELGGLFSG
+1255 SLRDRQELGGLFSG
-1269 AKTTARLNM
+1269 AKTNARLSM
-1278 LNDRRDLSSQG
+1278 LSDRRDLASQG
-1289 SKHLEKQRGIG
+1289 SSKHLEKQRGSG
-1300 RGSSLGSSLGMFE
+1300 RGSSMGSSLGMFE

-1322 ADSHLH
+1322 ADSQFH
-1328 SRQTGQPI
+1328 SRQTRQPI
-1336 SSFMSSYSSQSQR
+1336 NSFVSSYSSQSQR
-1349 SESAPDLFLGS
+1349 TESASDIFLGS

-1368 SRKTRLAVFGDQG
+1368 SRMTRLAVFGDQG

-1386 TARQEPGQMNQ
+1386 TARQEPGQVNK
-1397 CSSPSLTG
+1397 CSSPPLTG

-1420 QKDVRRMHSLNFE
+1420 QKDVRRMHSLNLE

-1443 LQRQAKTGNNIVKR
+1443 LQRQAKTGNNVIKR

-1464 QPVEESEPTNRRVE
+1464 QPIEESEPTNRREE
-1478 DQVDGRSL
+1478 DRANGQGL

-1492 RGDVRTLGMPV
+1492 RGDGRTLGMPV

-1517 PNLTPEPLEF
+1517 QTLTPGPLEF

-1542 QARSVAPLAKGGK
+1542 KARSVPPLAKGVK

-1562 RDELWAPSSQ
+1562 RDELWSPSSQ

>member
-1 MEPRDL
+1 MCDSLPPSPDL
-7 VGSAQPNEVELKGG
+7 VGSARPKEAELQGG
-21 RVGPNDEDREGA
+21 RVGPNEEDQEGA
-33 RDIGLVCGDD
+33 GGISLARSDD
-43 VINGGI
+43 VINGAI
-49 SEGEGLEEQG
+49 SEGEGLEEQV

-91 KPPKSLE
+91 KPPKNLE

-104 EIRMTIRPPA
+104 EIRMTIRPPV
-114 GEGKAGRQ
+114 GEGKGGRQ

-143 RTYERQFRMPE
+143 RVS
-154 QREGGLL
+154 
-161 QLLGDHTPPKHQL
+161 H
-174 RGSLHPAH
+174 HPWK
-182 AISHTQH
+182 S
-189 ALAQQFQHQHQINTH
+189 
-204 WLTSTAPS
+204 PS
-212 ASPANSEDRD
+212 ASPANRADSE
-222 PAREQ
+222 PARELA
-227 SGASRSNLL
+227 GASRSSLL
-236 DPSQPFSQTATQ
+236 DPAQPFSRTATQ

-274 SLSRGRGL
+274 SLSR
-282 QEVSEQL
+282 
-289 FGNIKRKYGRKD
+289 YG
-301 SQRMLCNPHS
+301 SFIFLC
-311 ADSPWGK
+311 G
-318 QTEKGSESPTHSER
+318 GC
-332 YRQEEATERVHEE
+332 YHEPNM
-345 REERRKEDRERAI
+345 I
-358 AGRKGDEESRGMLM
+358 I
-372 LTEEGKGRKRRRRP
+372 
-386 SFDESFS
+386 
-393 AQEQSQQRQDS
+393 
-404 DTTEKHQSGP
+404 
-414 PEPKVAHKMET
+414 
-425 HRNDSRPTREADVNG
+425 
-440 ERMEKAERA
+440 
-449 DKGDKREKGER
+449 R
-460 TDRAERGDTVTS
+460 T
-472 RTDSE
+472 
-477 SALSTN
+477 
-483 RMKKNPVGRPK
+483 K
-494 ISTDILKHREST
+494 ILYPI
-506 HSLINKSANPRLP
+506 
-519 SPNPSPSPRSS
+519 
-530 ISPSPSPKSRVNI
+530 I
-543 SPSPSPKPRFN
+543 SPSPSPKPRAN
-554 ISPSPSPKS
+554 ISPSL
-563 RVNISPSPSPK
+563 
-574 SRINISPSPS
+574 
-584 PKSRITISPSPSP
+584 
-597 KSRINISPSPSPRP
+597 SPRP
-611 RMALSPNPSHST
+611 RVALSPSPSHST
-623 SSIVSSRPTKAKDRW
+623 SSTASSRPTKAKDRW

-652 QRDIRGSPSTLT
+652 QRDNRGSPSTLA

-673 PSSPLYTNSDSLTV
+673 PSSPLYTNTDSLTV

-715 SPPSPLAQDI
+715 SPPSPLAQDTA
-725 SAGLNS
+725 AGLN
-731 RKKTHTLNTLV
+731 RRRKTHTLNTLV
-742 QMTSTTISANSNSLK
+742 QMASTTTTANSNNLK
-757 LKRGRGHS
+757 LKRGRGPS
-765 RPVNKMKLG
+765 RPVNKIKLG

-785 GSSQNGSLPLKSAS
+785 GSSQNGALALKSSS
-799 APVTSAMSAMASTI
+799 APVSSAMSAMASTI

-834 RGRKPRAETQNCNL
+834 RGRKPRAETQGL
-848 NKTTRDKPS
+848 NPPKTTRDKPLMS
-857 LLVSTAS
+857 VSTSS
-864 LYESPTVP
+864 LYESPVVP
-872 SNTLSPSSS
+872 SATLSPSSS
-881 TPSIRASHSDTTM
+881 APSIRNSHSDATM

-901 ALPSKPLSRGFLSGG
+901 ALPSKPTGRSFLSGG

-923 LLANSPSHLSEVAS
+923 LLANSPSHLSEGAS

-1001 RGSRT
+1001 RGSRA

-1051 VVKLQQLRVSH
+1051 VLKLQQLRVSH
-1062 RRYACFPQHPYPSIF
+1062 RRYTCYPQQPYPSIF

-1089 DSYSCDSSSYLR
+1089 DSYPCDSSSYLR

-1114 PAKASEPITSK
+1114 PAKPSEPITSK
-1125 LPFVQGYSYPLA
+1125 LPFVQGYGYPLA
-1137 GGNFYAA
+1137 GGNYYAA

-1154 SLGYFPPAPSFY
+1154 SLGYFPPAPPFY

-1194 GHSKLQAGTKLRSS
+1194 GHSKLQPGAKLRGG

-1213 GSSVRGEG
+1213 GPSVRGEG
-1221 LGSLGNGS
+1221 LGSLGGGS
-1229 TGGLTG
+1229 AGGLAG

-1255 SPRDRQELGGLFSG
+1255 SLRDRQELGGLFSG
-1269 AKTTARLNM
+1269 AKTNARLSM
-1278 LNDRRDLSSQG
+1278 LSDRRDMASQG
-1289 SKHLEKQRGIG
+1289 SSKHLEKQRGSG

-1322 ADSHLH
+1322 ADSQFH
-1328 SRQTGQPI
+1328 SRQTRQPI
-1336 SSFMSSYSSQSQR
+1336 NSFMSSYSSQSQR
-1349 SESAPDLFLGS
+1349 SESASDLFLGS
-1360 REDECGGR
+1360 REDDCGGR
-1368 SRKTRLAVFGDQG
+1368 SRKTRL
-1381 LMSFQ
+1381 
-1386 TARQEPGQMNQ
+1386 
-1397 CSSPSLTG
+1397 CSAIHLPCDVSPHLCSLSPLPD

-1443 LQRQAKTGNNIVKR
+1443 LQRQAKTGNNVIKR

-1464 QPVEESEPTNRRVE
+1464 QPIVESET
-1478 DQVDGRSL
+1478 Q
-1486 DMLAGR
+1486 
-1492 RGDVRTLGMPV
+1492 GMPV

-1517 PNLTPEPLEF
+1517 QSLTPEHLEF

-1542 QARSVAPLAKGGK
+1542 QARSVPPLAKGGK
-1555 RRGRGHS
+1555 RRGRGNS
-1562 RDELWAPSSQ
+1562 RDQLWAPSSQ

>member
-7 VGSAQPNEVELKGG
+7 VGSARPKEAELQGG
-21 RVGPNDEDREGA
+21 RVGPNEGDQQGAGGMGLA
-33 RDIGLVCGDD
+33 RGDD
-43 VINGGI
+43 VINGAI

-91 KPPKSLE
+91 KPPKNLE

-104 EIRMTIRPPA
+104 EIRMTIRPPV
-114 GEGKAGRQ
+114 GEGKGGRQ
-122 GRTGGGAGRG
+122 GRAGGGASGGRG

-154 QREGGLL
+154 QKEGGLL

-174 RGSLHPAH
+174 RSSLLPAH
-182 AISHTQH
+182 TLSHTQQTQH
-189 ALAQQFQHQHQINTH
+189 ALAQQFQHAHQHQISPD
-204 WLTSTAPS
+204 WITSTAPS
-212 ASPANSEDRD
+212 ASPANPADSQT
-222 PAREQ
+222 ARE
-227 SGASRSNLL
+227 LV
-236 DPSQPFSQTATQ
+236 QPFSRTAAR

-301 SQRMLCNPHS
+301 SQRMLSNPHS
-311 ADSPWGK
+311 AETPWGR
-318 QTEKGSESPTHSER
+318 QPEKGSESPTNSEER
-332 YRQEEATERVHEE
+332 QKYRQEETAERFHEE
-345 REERRKEDRERAI
+345 REERRKEERER
-358 AGRKGDEESRGMLM
+358 RRGDEEDRGMPM

-386 SFDESFS
+386 SFDESFPVE
-393 AQEQSQQRQDS
+393 EQSQQRQDAA
-404 DTTEKHQSGP
+404 EKNQPGP
-414 PEPKVAHKMET
+414 PEPKVAHKIET
-425 HRNDSRPTREADVNG
+425 HKHDSRLTSQADVSR
-440 ERMEKAERA
+440 ERIEKAE
-449 DKGDKREKGER
+449 KGDKREKGER
-460 TDRAERGDTVTS
+460 VERPERGEMVPSGSDP
-472 RTDSE
+472 E
-477 SALSTN
+477 SN

-494 ISTDILKHREST
+494 ISTDALKHREPS
-506 HSLINKSANPRLP
+506 HNHINKPNLNMNPRLP
-519 SPNPSPSPRSS
+519 SPNPSPSPRAS
-530 ISPSPSPKSRVNI
+530 ISPI
-543 SPSPSPKPRFN
+543 PSPKPRLN
-554 ISPSPSPKS
+554 L
-563 RVNISPSPSPK
+563 
-574 SRINISPSPS
+574 
-584 PKSRITISPSPSP
+584 
-597 KSRINISPSPSPRP
+597 SPSPSPRP
-611 RMALSPNPSHST
+611 RAALSPSPSHST
-623 SSIVSSRPTKAKDRW
+623 SSTTSSRQSKAKDRW
-638 SYLKAKSHASLTSP
+638 SYLKAKSHASLTPP
-652 QRDIRGSPSTLT
+652 QRDIRGSPSTLA

-673 PSSPLYTNSDSLTV
+673 PSSPLYTNTDSLTV

-715 SPPSPLAQDI
+715 SPPSPLAQEA
-725 SAGLNS
+725 SAGLI
-731 RKKTHTLNTLV
+731 RRRKTHTLNTLV
-742 QMTSTTISANSNSLK
+742 QLTSTATSVNANSLK
-757 LKRGRGHS
+757 LKRGRGLS
-765 RPVNKMKLG
+765 RPVNKMKMV
-774 KMQSILNEILS
+774 KMQSILNEILT
-785 GSSQNGSLPLKSAS
+785 GSSQNGTLALKSSS
-799 APVTSAMSAMASTI
+799 APVTSAMTAMASTI

-834 RGRKPRAETQNCNL
+834 RGRKPRAETQASNL
-848 NKTTRDKPS
+848 PKTTRDKP
-857 LLVSTAS
+857 LLSVSTSS
-864 LYESPTVP
+864 LYESPAVP
-872 SNTLSPSSS
+872 SSTSSPSS
-881 TPSIRASHSDTTM
+881 TAPSIRAGHSDATM

-901 ALPSKPLSRGFLSGG
+901 ALPSKPIGRGFLSGG

-923 LLANSPSHLSEVAS
+923 LLANSPSHLSEGAS
-937 VKEVTLSPI
+937 VKEATLSPI

-975 PASRRRYSFDLCGFE
+975 PASRRRYSFDLCGYE
-990 AAEAAALEASN
+990 AAEAAAIEASN
-1001 RGSRT
+1001 RGGRT
-1006 RCERQVTAVDNF
+1006 RCDRQVTAVDNF

-1051 VVKLQQLRVSH
+1051 VLKLQQLRVSH
-1062 RRYACFPQHPYPSIF
+1062 RRFTCFPQHPYPSIF

-1101 RSADLKAKRRRGR
+1101 RTADLKAKRRRGR

-1125 LPFVQGYSYPLA
+1125 LPFVQGYGYPLA
-1137 GGNFYAA
+1137 GGNYYAA
-1144 PYAMPYAPPL
+1144 PYAMPYAPHL
-1154 SLGYFPPAPSFY
+1154 SLGYFPPPPPFY

-1194 GHSKLQAGTKLRSS
+1194 GHSKLQPGAKLRNASA
-1208 SGPLQ
+1208 PLQ
-1213 GSSVRGEG
+1213 GPSVREG
-1221 LGSLGNGS
+1221 LGSLGSGNAGS
-1229 TGGLTG
+1229 LAG

-1255 SPRDRQELGGLFSG
+1255 SLRDRQELGGLFSG
-1269 AKTTARLNM
+1269 AKTNARLSM
-1278 LNDRRDLSSQG
+1278 LSDRRDLANHSS
-1289 SKHLEKQRGIG
+1289 SKHLEKQRGSG
-1300 RGSSLGSSLGMFE
+1300 RASGLGSSLGMFE

-1322 ADSHLH
+1322 ADGQFL
-1328 SRQTGQPI
+1328 SRQTRQPI
-1336 SSFMSSYSSQSQR
+1336 NSFMSSYSSQSQR
-1349 SESAPDLFLGS
+1349 SESASDLILGS
-1360 REDECGGR
+1360 REDELSGR

-1381 LMSFQ
+1381 LLSFQ
-1386 TARQEPGQMNQ
+1386 AARQEPGQVNE

-1405 VPSKRRYKRREVEQI
+1405 VPGKRRYKRREVEQI

-1443 LQRQAKTGNNIVKR
+1443 LQRQAKTGNNVIKR

-1464 QPVEESEPTNRRVE
+1464 QPLEESELTSRREE
-1478 DQVDGRSL
+1478 DRADGRGL

-1492 RGDVRTLGMPV
+1492 RGDGRTLGMPV

-1517 PNLTPEPLEF
+1517 PSLTPEPLEF
-1527 SNHDSISATIETVVH
+1527 QNHDSISATIETVVH
-1542 QARSVAPLAKGGK
+1542 QARSVPPPARAGK

-1562 RDELWAPSSQ
+1562 RDELWAPSSL

>member
-7 VGSAQPNEVELKGG
+7 VGSARPKEAEIQGG
-21 RVGPNDEDREGA
+21 RVGPNEEDQVGA
-33 RDIGLVCGDD
+33 GGIGLARSDD

-91 KPPKSLE
+91 KPPKNLE

-104 EIRMTIRPPA
+104 EIRMTIRPPV
-114 GEGKAGRQ
+114 GEGKGGRQ

-174 RGSLHPAH
+174 RSSLLPAH
-182 AISHTQH
+182 TLAHTQQTQH
-189 ALAQQFQHQHQINTH
+189 TLTQQFQHAHQHQINPD
-204 WLTSTAPS
+204 WITSTAPS
-212 ASPANSEDRD
+212 ASPANPADSE
-222 PAREQ
+222 PARELA
-227 SGASRSNLL
+227 GASRSSLL
-236 DPSQPFSQTATQ
+236 DPTQPFSRTATR

-311 ADSPWGK
+311 AETPWGR
-318 QTEKGSESPTHSER
+318 QPEKESESPTNSEER
-332 YRQEEATERVHEE
+332 QKYRHEETAERFHEE
-345 REERRKEDRERAI
+345 REERRKEDRERAT
-358 AGRKGDEESRGMLM
+358 AGRRGDEEDRGMPM

-386 SFDESFS
+386 SFDESLS
-393 AQEQSQQRQDS
+393 VEEQLQQRQDS
-404 DTTEKHQSGP
+404 DATEKHQPGP
-414 PEPKVAHKMET
+414 PEPKVSHKMET
-425 HRNDSRPTREADVNG
+425 HKNDSRLTSQADVSR
-440 ERMEKAERA
+440 ERIEKAERA

-460 TDRAERGDTVTS
+460 AERGEIVTS
-472 RTDSE
+472 GTDPE
-477 SALSTN
+477 STLGAN

-494 ISTDILKHREST
+494 VSTDTLKHREPP
-506 HSLINKSANPRLP
+506 HNHINKANLHTHPRLP
-519 SPNPSPSPRSS
+519 SPNPSPSPRGS
-530 ISPSPSPKSRVNI
+530 I
-543 SPSPSPKPRFN
+543 SPSPSPKPRAN
-554 ISPSPSPKS
+554 MSPSL
-563 RVNISPSPSPK
+563 
-574 SRINISPSPS
+574 
-584 PKSRITISPSPSP
+584 
-597 KSRINISPSPSPRP
+597 SPRP
-611 RMALSPNPSHST
+611 RAALSPSPSHST
-623 SSIVSSRPTKAKDRW
+623 SSTASSRPTKAKDRW

-652 QRDIRGSPSTLT
+652 QRDNRGSPSTLA

-673 PSSPLYTNSDSLTV
+673 PSSPLYTNTDSLTV

-715 SPPSPLAQDI
+715 SPPSPLAQET
-725 SAGLNS
+725 SVGLNR

-742 QMTSTTISANSNSLK
+742 QMGSPTTSANSNSLK
-757 LKRGRGHS
+757 LKRGRGPS

-785 GSSQNGSLPLKSAS
+785 GSNQNTALALKSPS
-799 APVTSAMSAMASTI
+799 APVSSAMSAMASTI

-834 RGRKPRAETQNCNL
+834 RGRKPRAEAQGSNPP
-848 NKTTRDKPS
+848 KTTRDKPPLS
-857 LLVSTAS
+857 VSTSS
-864 LYESPTVP
+864 LYESPVVP
-872 SNTLSPSSS
+872 SATLSPSSS
-881 TPSIRASHSDTTM
+881 APSIRTSHSDAAM

-901 ALPSKPLSRGFLSGG
+901 ALPSKPPGRSFLSGG

-923 LLANSPSHLSEVAS
+923 LLANSPSHLSEGAS

-1001 RGSRT
+1001 RSSRA
-1006 RCERQVTAVDNF
+1006 RCERQATTVDNF

-1051 VVKLQQLRVSH
+1051 VLKLQQLRVSH
-1062 RRYACFPQHPYPSIF
+1062 RRYTCYPQQPYPSIF

-1089 DSYSCDSSSYLR
+1089 DSYPCDSSSYLR

-1114 PAKASEPITSK
+1114 PAKTSEPITSK
-1125 LPFVQGYSYPLA
+1125 LPFVQGYGYPLA
-1137 GGNFYAA
+1137 GGNYYAA

-1154 SLGYFPPAPSFY
+1154 SLGYFPPAPPFY

-1194 GHSKLQAGTKLRSS
+1194 GHSKLQPGAKLRST

-1213 GSSVRGEG
+1213 GPSVRGEG
-1221 LGSLGNGS
+1221 LGSLGSGS
-1229 TGGLTG
+1229 AGGLAG

-1255 SPRDRQELGGLFSG
+1255 SLRDRQELGGLFSG
-1269 AKTTARLNM
+1269 AKTNARLSM
-1278 LNDRRDLSSQG
+1278 LSDRRDLASQG
-1289 SKHLEKQRGIG
+1289 SSKHLEKQRGSS
-1300 RGSSLGSSLGMFE
+1300 RGSGLGSSLGMFE

-1322 ADSHLH
+1322 ADSQFH
-1328 SRQTGQPI
+1328 SRQTRQPI
-1336 SSFMSSYSSQSQR
+1336 NSFMSSYSSQSQR
-1349 SESAPDLFLGS
+1349 SESASDLFLGS

-1368 SRKTRLAVFGDQG
+1368 SRKTRLTVFGDQG

-1386 TARQEPGQMNQ
+1386 TARQEPGQMNN
-1397 CSSPSLTG
+1397 CSSPSLTD

-1443 LQRQAKTGNNIVKR
+1443 LQRQAKTGNNVIKR

-1464 QPVEESEPTNRRVE
+1464 QPVEKSESNNEREE
-1478 DQVDGRSL
+1478 DRADGRGL

-1492 RGDVRTLGMPV
+1492 RSDGRTLGMPV

-1517 PNLTPEPLEF
+1517 PSLTPEPLEF

-1542 QARSVAPLAKGGK
+1542 QARSVPPMAKGGK
-1555 RRGRGHS
+1555 RRGRAHS